1 MQQKTRQQQQLP
13 ALLQAETVSAAAAA
27 VAGAA
32 VNGNQ
37 LSISKSFS
45 PLPSSSP
52 TACLPFKL

>member
-45 PLPSSSP
+45 PPSLPLFF
-52 TACLPFKL
+52 CLPFKL